1 MEEEYRSGNDGTN
14 ENVHNFFVN
23 IYARGGLIHLLLYV
37 AFFVVLVNKANSTN
51 KLKSLIMIMLPVLIT
66 SFFDASME
74 NAHFPIIFYY
84 LLGNIVK
91 EKN

>member
-1 MEEEYRSGNDGTN
+1 MVKNNILSLPDLANTSLTNIKGLGN
-14 ENVHNFFVN
+14 E
-23 IYARGGLIHLLLYV
+23 
-37 AFFVVLVNKANSTN
+37 AFN